1 MKKTNTSI
9 TSFTGTVEH
18 LSHTSFGTAQTID
31 NDSGAKTWAALRQTS
46 NRWDEAVPLGNGI
59 VGTLV
64 WKKGDNLRLTL
75 DRADLWDLRPVKEFS
90 GPNYTY
96 KFVCDAVANKNMK
109 PVYEMIDARTG
120 KDTAPPRFQ
129 QVPLSFPLPNW
140 AK

>member
-1 MKKTNTSI
+1 MKRLIQALLLLLALLNTCP
-9 TSFTGTVEH
+9 
-18 LSHTSFGTAQTID
+18 HTSFGTAQTID